1 MNDPSQ
7 PWPKDRKEVIAGT
20 LEVKNVTDQVNGA
33 CRDIN
38 FDPTLVPPELSYQ
51 MIPYSQHE
59 RRSIHSLTMLD
70 YVKLDLAKQPM
81 LWANRRAEQ
90 CKTNLTIMLHVILI

>member
-38 FDPTLVPPELSYQ
+38 FDPTLVPPGIELSDDPVLAARAA
-51 MIPYSQHE
+51 IYSQSYNARLRE
-59 RRSIHSLTMLD
+59 I
-70 YVKLDLAKQPM
+70 DLAKQRMP
-81 LWANRRAEQ
+81 WANRRDEQ
-90 CKTNLTIMLHVILI
+90 CKINLTIMLHVILI

>member
-7 PWPKDRKEVIAGT
+7 PWPKERKEVIAGT
-20 LEVKNVTDQVNGA
+20 LEVKNVTEQVNGV

-51 MIPYSQHE
+51 MIRTRGASKHLFTILQC
-59 RRSIHSLTMLD
+59 SLT
-70 YVKLDLAKQPM
+70 
-81 LWANRRAEQ
+81 
-90 CKTNLTIMLHVILI
+90 

>member
-38 FDPTLVPPELSYQ
+38 FDPTLVPPGIELSDD
-51 MIPYSQHE
+51 SST
-59 RRSIHSLTMLD
+59 RSTSGYLFTVL
-70 YVKLDLAKQPM
+70 
-81 LWANRRAEQ
+81 Q
-90 CKTNLTIMLHVILI
+90 CSIT